1 VSDSLFGKPEAPLA
15 ERMRPRTLDEV
26 LGQEDLLGKGGRL
39 RNLLRGEVPPSVVFY
54 GPPGVGK
61 TTLALLLAR
70 EVEAD
75 FVAFSAVLSGVKDLR
90 AACARA
96 GEARRMG
103 RRTMLF
109 VDEIHRFNK
118 GQQDALLPFVESG
131 DVILCGATTEN
142 PGFAVNPALLSRVQ
156 VLRLEAL
163 GEEDLCAL
171 QERALADRERGLGKL
186 GLSLDPDAARAIA
199 FLGLGDARRVLNL
212 LEACAHSLPK
222 GGERIRKAFVESCAG
237 SLVPVHDRGGDSHFD
252 LLSAFH
258 KSLRNSDPDAALY
271 YMVRALES
279 GEDPM
284 VLLRRMV
291 AFASEDVG
299 LADPNALQNALA
311 ALEAV
316 RFLGLPEGRLAMG
329 QACVYLAVAPRSNA
343 VYKALG
349 RAREAFLKHPGAQV
363 PMQIRNSPTSVH
375 RAAGAGRGY
384 LYAHDTKEAVAPME
398 CLPEEL
404 RGQKFYR
411 PGERGFEKRVA
422 ERLDWLDRLR
432 RGENP
437 QP

>member
-1 VSDSLFGKPEAPLA
+1 MRDSLFEKPGAPLA

-26 LGQEDLLGKGGRL
+26 LGQEELLGEGGRL
-39 RNLLRGEVPPSVVFY
+39 RRLLRGEVPPSVVFY

-61 TTLALLLAR
+61 TTLALLLAK
-70 EVEAD
+70 EVDAD
-75 FVAFSAVLSGVKDLR
+75 FVAFSAVLSGVKELR
-90 AACARA
+90 AACGRA
-96 GEARRMG
+96 GEARRAG

-118 GQQDALLPFVESG
+118 GQQDALLPYVESG

-142 PGFAVNPALLSRVQ
+142 PGFAVNAALLSRVQ

-163 GEEDLCAL
+163 DEGALCAL
-171 QERALADRERGLGKL
+171 QERALADRERGLGEL
-186 GLSLDPDAARAIA
+186 GLELEPGAAEAIA
-199 FLGLGDARRVLNL
+199 YLGLGDARRVLNL
-212 LEACAHSLPK
+212 LEACAHSLPE
-222 GGERIRKAFVESCAG
+222 GEKRISRAFVESVAG
-237 SLVPVHDRGGDSHFD
+237 TLVPVHDKGGDSHFD

-271 YMVRALES
+271 YMVRALEA

-299 LADPNALQNALA
+299 LADPNALQLAMA

-329 QACVYLAVAPRSNA
+329 EACVYLAVAPRSNS
-343 VYKALG
+343 VYRALG
-349 RAREAFLKHPGAQV
+349 RAREAFQKKPGAQV
-363 PMQIRNSPTSVH
+363 PMHLRNSPTSIH
-375 RAAGAGRGY
+375 RAAGAGQGY
-384 LYAHDTKEAVAPME
+384 IYAHDTEEGVAPME

-404 RGQKFYR
+404 RGQKLYR
-411 PGERGFEKRVA
+411 PGERGFEKRIR
-422 ERLDWLDRLR
+422 ERLEWLDRVR
-432 RGENP
+432 RGDGEG
-437 QP
+437 

>member
-1 VSDSLFGKPEAPLA
+1 MSDSLFEKPSAPLA

-26 LGQEDLLGKGGRL
+26 LGQEELLGEGGRL
-39 RNLLRGEVPPSVVFY
+39 KNLLRGDVPPSVVFY

-61 TTLALLLAR
+61 TTLALLLAK
-70 EVEAD
+70 EVDAD
-75 FVAFSAVLSGVKDLR
+75 FVAFSAVLSGVKELR

-96 GEARRMG
+96 GETRRMG

-156 VLRLEAL
+156 VLRLEPLDDAAL
-163 GEEDLCAL
+163 ETLLMRAL
-171 QERALADRERGLGKL
+171 QDQERGLGAL
-186 GLSLDPDAARAIA
+186 GLSLEEGAAQAIA
-199 FLGLGDARRVLNL
+199 FLGLGDARRALGL

-222 GGERIRKAFVESCAG
+222 GQKTISPKFVESCAG
-237 SLVPVHDRGGDSHFD
+237 RLIPVHDRSGDSHYD

-271 YMVRALES
+271 YMVRALEA

-284 VLLRRMV
+284 VLLRRML

-299 LADPNALQNALA
+299 LADPNALQLCIA

-329 QACVYLAVAPRSNA
+329 EACVYLAVAPRSNS

-349 RAREAFLKHPGAQV
+349 RAKEAFFKSPGAKI
-363 PMQIRNSPTSVH
+363 PMHLRNSPTNVH
-375 RAAGAGRGY
+375 REAGAGKGY
-384 LYAHDTKEAVAPME
+384 VYAHDTEEGIAPMP
-398 CLPEEL
+398 CLPEEC
-404 RGQKFYR
+404 GGTPFYR
-411 PGERGFEKRVA
+411 PGDRGFEKRIA
-422 ERLDWLDRLR
+422 ERLAWLDRIR
-432 RGENP
+432 RG
-437 QP
+437 

>member
-1 VSDSLFGKPEAPLA
+1 MSDSLFEKPGAPLA
-15 ERMRPRTLDEV
+15 ERMRPQTLDEV
-26 LGQEDLLGKGGRL
+26 LGQGELLDEGGRL
-39 RNLLRGEVPPSVVFY
+39 RSLLRAEVPPSVVFY

-61 TTLALLLAR
+61 TTLALLLAK

-75 FVAFSAVLSGVKDLR
+75 FLAFSAVLSGVKELR

-96 GEARRMG
+96 GEARRVG

-163 GEEDLCAL
+163 DEEALRAL
-171 QERALADRERGLGKL
+171 QERALADRERGLGEL
-186 GLSLDPDAARAIA
+186 GLELEPAATEAIA
-199 FLGLGDARRVLNL
+199 YLGLGDARRVLNL
-212 LEACAHSLPK
+212 LEACAHSLPE
-222 GGERIRKAFVESCAG
+222 GEKRITKAFVESVAG
-237 SLVPVHDRGGDSHFD
+237 TLVPVHDKGGDSHFD

-271 YMVRALES
+271 YMVRALEA

-299 LADPNALQNALA
+299 LADPNALQLAMA

-329 QACVYLAVAPRSNA
+329 EACVYLAVAPRSNT

-349 RAREAFLKHPGAQV
+349 RARGAFIKKPGARI
-363 PMQIRNSPTSVH
+363 PMHLRNSPTSIH
-375 RAAGAGRGY
+375 KAAGAGEGY
-384 LYAHDTKEAVAPME
+384 IYAHDTEEGVAPME
-398 CLPEEL
+398 CLPEDI
-404 RGQKFYR
+404 RGHKFYQ
-411 PGERGFEKRVA
+411 PGERGFEKRIA
-422 ERLDWLDRLR
+422 ERLEWLDRVR
-432 RGENP
+432 RGDKD
-437 QP
+437 